1 MLKSI
6 VIEDI
11 IDAIEQSQ
19 SISQSTDYENVTQE
33 TLETAGKMFTYL
45 SLCPP
50 NTHKFYYDLFTD
62 ESPKNIIL
70 AIISMLKTTRN
81 ANKISSDKIF
91 LNVAEKL
98 KINNHYRNIK
108 DLTSANCTTSCN
120 EILNVLG
127 RGSFKKQKNV
137 ISFLILV
144 PDSPSKKK
152 MLKTKYFF
160 SICSM
165 SHRFMPKNVLDNFC

>member
-19 SISQSTDYENVTQE
+19 NISQTTDLYENITHE
-33 TLETAGKMFTYL
+33 TFETAGKMFTYL
-45 SLCPP
+45 GFCPP
-50 NTHKFYYDLFTD
+50 NTHQFYEVLFTE

-70 AIISMLKTTRN
+70 AMISMLKTTRN
-81 ANKISSDKIF
+81 ANRISSEQIF

-108 DLTSANCTTSCN
+108 DLTSANCTGSCN

-127 RGSFKKQKNV
+127 KGS
-137 ISFLILV
+137 L
-144 PDSPSKKK
+144 KKK
-152 MLKTKYFF
+152 INCEF
-160 SICSM
+160 SHFGS
-165 SHRFMPKNVLDNFC
+165 